1 MINRMWIR
9 CFREG
14 NRTMALKVAKFL
26 RDDFGWDVNVDD
38 DEDRIVIVESSY
50 GTFDCSDLDD
60 LDDMNDQELLNQ
72 FASDVGLSA
81 SRLARLD
88 KKFGTE
94 ASSIG
99 RYTKVPLPKDI
110 IKKESKDGNTAQAV

>member
-14 NRTMALKVAKFL
+14 NRNMAIRVAKFL
-26 RDDFGWDVNVDD
+26 REDFGWDVSVDD
-38 DEDRIVIVESSY
+38 DEDRIVMVESSY
-50 GTFDCSDLDD
+50 GNFDCSDIDEIDEL
-60 LDDMNDQELLNQ
+60 NDQELLNQ

-81 SRLARLD
+81 SRLAKLD

-110 IKKESKDGNTAQAV
+110 TKEKKDGITTQAV